1 MVEYGS
7 PRRCDLK
14 MWISPYIP
22 QKIFMI
28 FSRCHQGYQAYGSG
42 KSVRAAGG
50 VYMAEEPVRGVSGGR
65 IQRGMERGYGSD
77 PVRMIGLWG
86 YRPAP
91 AGCPF
96 RIVDEYGIPDD

>member
-1 MVEYGS
+1 
-7 PRRCDLK
+7 
-14 MWISPYIP
+14 
-22 QKIFMI
+22 MI
-28 FSRCHQGYQAYGSG
+28 FLRSHQGYQVYSSG

-50 VYMAEEPVRGVSGGR
+50 VYMAEVLVRGVSGGR

-91 AGCPF
+91 AGCLF